1 MSNNF
6 IGDVTNPKFSCK
18 VKFSVQE
25 LDDLKQYATDKGYV
39 YIDVV
44 MSTDKERFSR
54 GNIWCKPYD
63 PRADEGR
70 QERQTQSRA
79 ADQVPF

>member
-18 VKFSVQE
+18 VKFSLAE
-25 LDDLKQYATDKGYV
+25 LDELKQFATDKGYV

-63 PRADEGR
+63 PRADNDR
-70 QERQTQSRA
+70 QERKTEQRA
-79 ADQVPF
+79 SEQVPF